1 MVQDAIS
8 LAGASC
14 WRRCIIDVKPPS
26 LPLTAL
32 SWRIVGTPITSSPSS
47 AVGGLE
53 DKPKEWDHPGKFKC
67 KSCRATADK
76 KNKLCKPTKVEK
88 KAKQ

>member
-1 MVQDAIS
+1 LNVRNDA
-8 LAGASC
+8 LVY
-14 WRRCIIDVKPPS
+14 RRTH
-26 LPLTAL
+26 LL
-32 SWRIVGTPITSSPSS
+32 PSS
-47 AVGGLE
+47 AVGCLE